1 MSQLLLE
8 SISKTYP
15 RGERPAVRGV
25 DLAVEPGELLAL
37 VGESGSGKT
46 TLLRLI
52 AGLETLDSGRIAL
65 AGTTL
70 SGPGGQLPPEE
81 RGIGLVFQHHAL
93 FPHLTVEGNIAF
105 GLAGKPKRER
115 TGIVAS
121 LLALVGLEGFGERYP
136 QELSGGERQRIALAR
151 ALAPDPKLLLLDE
164 PFSNLDS
171 QWRQAIRDET
181 RAILKQRQAT
191 AIFVTHHTV
200 DALAVADR
208 IAVMHRGDLLQIGGS
223 REIYREPAT
232 AYVAS
237 LFGECN
243 FLPLPRL
250 AQSPDGAS
258 REAIGPPPG
267 SAEASPGEIW
277 YRPED
282 LELADPA
289 PGLLEGKVLQ
299 TTFLGDHS
307 LVTLLCRDGEQRF
320 EVRVQHGGP
329 AAEPGSIRSVRP
341 RRR

>member
-8 SISKTYP
+8 SIRKTYP
-15 RGERPAVRGV
+15 RSARPAVKEI
-25 DLAVEPGELLAL
+25 DLSVERGELLAL

-46 TLLRLI
+46 TLLRLV
-52 AGLETLDSGRIAL
+52 AGLESLDAGRIAL

-70 SGPGGQLPPEE
+70 SGPGRQLPPEE
-81 RGIGLVFQHHAL
+81 RGVGLVFQHHAL
-93 FPHLTVEGNIAF
+93 FPHLSVAENIAF
-105 GLAGKPKRER
+105 GLSDKPKRER
-115 TGIVAS
+115 ADTVAS
-121 LLALVGLEGFGERYP
+121 LLALVGLEGFGDRKP

-181 RAILKQRQAT
+181 RAILKQREAT

-208 IAVMHRGDLLQIGGS
+208 IAVMHRGELLQTGGPW
-223 REIYREPAT
+223 EIYRTPAS

-237 LFGECN
+237 LFGQCN
-243 FLPLPRL
+243 FLPMPRL
-250 AQSPDGAS
+250 PHPPDGAS
-258 REAIGPPPG
+258 REAVGPPPD
-267 SAEASPGEIW
+267 AARATPGEVW

-282 LELADPA
+282 LELVDPA
-289 PGLLEGKVLQ
+289 PGLLCGEVLR
-299 TTFLGDHS
+299 TSFLGDHT
-307 LVTLLCRDGEQRF
+307 LVTLRCRSGEQAF
-320 EVRVQHGGP
+320 EVRVQQSGHP
-329 AAEPGSIRSVRP
+329 AEPGAVRGLRP